1 MAEVNNGIMNY
12 GSIGGDAKVKVSS
25 VVTHTGDKVNVLASG
40 SAVNVKSRLDH
51 VTQRASSNRSDDQLQ
66 REKLDALYKQLQEAL
81 SRVPDTH
88 RDGADAVARQAQVL
102 ADAVQAES
110 PSKTFIQVSG
120 EALKATA
127 KFVSDVA
134 PSVAPIIAAIVSAAG

>member
-1 MAEVNNGIMNY
+1 
-12 GSIGGDAKVKVSS
+12 
-25 VVTHTGDKVNVLASG
+25 VNVLASG